1 MAYNTALVERIRN
14 VLAGRKGLTERKM
27 FGGVAF
33 MLRGHM
39 CCGVLNDDLVLR
51 LSADQCQEALAQP
64 YVRPM
69 DFTGRP
75 LKGFVY
81 VSLKGCRTD
90 GMLKRWVSRTVDCL
104 STLPRKRKKGVA
116 G

>member
-1 MAYNTALVERIRN
+1 
-14 VLAGRKGLTERKM
+14 M

-51 LSADQCQEALAQP
+51 LSPDRCQEALAQP
-64 YVRPM
+64 SVRPM

-81 VSLKGCRTD
+81 VNLKGYRTD
-90 GMLKRWVSRTVDCL
+90 GMLEQWVSMAVDFV
-104 STLPRKRKKGVA
+104 STLPRKRKKEVA
-116 G
+116 A